1 VTIDPP
7 RSVGV
12 SQLATALSVQLE
24 STVKKF
30 GAFGAFAGM
39 AAGESEDAM
48 LLPRAF
54 FAVTENE

>member
-1 VTIDPP
+1 
-7 RSVGV
+7 
-12 SQLATALSVQLE
+12 LATALCSQLE

-39 AAGESEDAM
+39 AAGEREDAM
-48 LLPRAF
+48 LLPRTF

>member
-1 VTIDPP
+1 
-7 RSVGV
+7 
-12 SQLATALSVQLE
+12 LATALCSQLE

-39 AAGESEDAM
+39 AAGEREDAM